1 MAYKVTVP
9 FPIYLVTRNAFCI
22 EYTKGLILVILVINH
37 FKSRIREF
45 RKIFITIRTRIVSEK
60 VVFDRDIVFS
70 PTVFRG
76 ELETDE
82 IVTYFVRG
90 SIHVYSCLV

>member
-1 MAYKVTVP
+1 
-9 FPIYLVTRNAFCI
+9 
-22 EYTKGLILVILVINH
+22 VILVINH

-82 IVTYFVRG
+82 IVTYFVLFRPG
-90 SIHVYSCLV
+90 LNPRLFLFSIADKARTKLPCCS